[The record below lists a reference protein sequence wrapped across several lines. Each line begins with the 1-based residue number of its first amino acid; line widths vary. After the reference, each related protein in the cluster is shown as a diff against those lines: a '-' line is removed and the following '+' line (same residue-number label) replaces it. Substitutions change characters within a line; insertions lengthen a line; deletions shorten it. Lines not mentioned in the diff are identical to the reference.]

1 LKLSGFNAKI
11 KNGYSAGGFDLSPST
26 GNGLKTGLMLAVTLL
41 AAGCSSPLFEDT
53 IFDQREYRRTGGA
66 HQELARI
73 KTGYEMTSLECQRLA
88 EQIKALDQNQQLI
101 DNRLRNIETKLGSA
115 SGVDRDVAA
124 LRNDL
129 EQFRRERERLRK
141 EITDD
146 LVARIE
152 TIAQRQQKAINDVS
166 RQAHQAASG
175 TATSGVG
182 ENRAVAG
189 SGYEHKVERGQTL
202 SEIARGYN
210 TTIDKIIK
218 ANNIKNPSSIR
229 VGQILFIPD

>member
-1 LKLSGFNAKI
+1 MKFSCFNANF
-11 KNGYSAGGFDLSPST
+11 KNVCPAGGFDLRLSA
-26 GNGLKTGLMLAVTLL
+26 GNGVKAGLMLAVTLL

-73 KTGYEMTSLECQRLA
+73 KTSYEMTSLECQRLA

-101 DNRLRNIETKLGSA
+101 DNRLRNIETKLGGA
-115 SGVDRDVAA
+115 SKVDNDVAA

-129 EQFRRERERLRK
+129 EQARREREHLRK

-146 LVARIE
+146 LAARIE

-166 RQAHQAASG
+166 RQARQAAAGTAASG
-175 TATSGVG
+175 VG
-182 ENRAVAG
+182 GTRAVSG

-218 ANNIKNPSSIR
+218 ANNIKNPSAIR
-229 VGQILFIPD
+229 AGQILFIPD